1 MHGLEFKQIK
11 AACCCNSSNMSQN
24 YTNKSAKLKM
34 QSICTSLLSKTN
46 SPVSLSWLQGYT
58 PPRDAA
64 DICLA
69 LCLANDV
76 PNSNLDTSYPD
87 IWFHF
92 YISHNQGSFAIYSL
106 LVMLW
111 TLKSTWL
118 SSKALSKWFIP
129 QPKNSMSPSTSRP
142 QPAQC
147 PWCNCLRSFW
157 RSLWCLIY
165 IDTVHF

>member
-92 YISHNQGSFAIYSL
+92 YISHNQGSFAINSL

-129 QPKNSMSPSTSRP
+129 QPKTPCHLPLPDHNLPS
-142 QPAQC
+142 
-147 PWCNCLRSFW
+147 
-157 RSLWCLIY
+157 
-165 IDTVHF
+165 VHGAIAFVVSGALYDAWFT

>member
-1 MHGLEFKQIK
+1 MVERIGSYLG
-11 AACCCNSSNMSQN
+11 
-24 YTNKSAKLKM
+24 
-34 QSICTSLLSKTN
+34 TSLPLFH
-46 SPVSLSWLQGYT
+46 GYT

-92 YISHNQGSFAIYSL
+92 YISHNQGSFAINSL

-142 QPAQC
+142 QPVQC
-147 PWCNCLRSFW
+147 PWRNCLHSFW

-165 IDTVHF
+165 IDTVHFQLSLLINLIRSLLASSDNLDPGHQSQCAENI

>member
-1 MHGLEFKQIK
+1 
-11 AACCCNSSNMSQN
+11 
-24 YTNKSAKLKM
+24 M
-34 QSICTSLLSKTN
+34 QRSCTPLLSKTN
-46 SPVSLSWLQGYT
+46 CPVSWLQGCS

-92 YISHNQGSFAIYSL
+92 YISHNQGSFAINSL

-118 SSKALSKWFIP
+118 SSKALSKWFILEP
-129 QPKNSMSPSTSRP
+129 QTPCHLPHPDHTIT
-142 QPAQC
+142 C
-147 PWCNCLRSFW
+147 PWCNCLHSFW
-157 RSLWCLIY
+157 RSLWCLIRS
-165 IDTVHF
+165 